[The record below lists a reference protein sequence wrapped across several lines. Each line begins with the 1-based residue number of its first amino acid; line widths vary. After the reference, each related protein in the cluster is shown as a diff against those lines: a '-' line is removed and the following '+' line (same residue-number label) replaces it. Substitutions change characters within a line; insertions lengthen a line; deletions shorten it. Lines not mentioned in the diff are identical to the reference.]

1 MSSQVRLIFLSV
13 VFLLIGGANILSAG
27 ENFGSLE
34 EGEKAFLLGE
44 YKKAEKIF
52 HSILEK
58 EPDNY
63 IVLKAQANTKIK
75 LKKYIEA
82 EKLLDKIL
90 TMPISTGRN
99 ILIYTDGNSE
109 ALEAELV
116 DEIVMAMD
124 ESKKDDE
131 FSKFLKKDSEGPVP
145 HYRAFLKK
153 SGKMK
158 LFPKSRTRIQFS
170 GIPAATREKVE
181 TLKANVRKKSISN
194 SKAKPDGELVA
205 IPGGCFQMGSR
216 SGDPD
221 EQPVHKVCLSPF
233 KMSKNEVRQKFF
245 QTVMDYNPSQYVG
258 GDLPVDSVSCE
269 GARDYCKKMG
279 LRLPTEAEWE
289 YAARGGTQGEY
300 YWGKNMT
307 GKEANFCDS
316 TCDLNNR
323 SSKFTDG
330 FKNSAPVGSFPPNPF
345 GLYDMSG
352 NVSEWVF
359 DWMAINANYYLM
371 GPEKDPRGPR
381 PELNA
386 CSGANCVGSIS
397 ITYKVYRGGGWNQG
411 ISAMRSAN
419 RKAAHFQLK
428 EDGTGFRCATDQKP

>member
-258 GDLPVDSVSCE
+258 GDLPVDSVSWE

-300 YWGKNMT
+300 YWGEKFT

>member
-258 GDLPVDSVSCE
+258 
-269 GARDYCKKMG
+269 DYCKKMG